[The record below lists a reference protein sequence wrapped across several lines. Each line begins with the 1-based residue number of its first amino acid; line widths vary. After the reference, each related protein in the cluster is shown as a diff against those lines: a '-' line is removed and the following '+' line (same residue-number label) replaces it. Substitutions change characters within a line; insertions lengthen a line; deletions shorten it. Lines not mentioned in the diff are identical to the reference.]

1 MAHESGVKGAKPPC
15 FTGRKVKRSVGL
27 KSPFEDAAVPTKKAK

>member
-15 FTGRKVKRSVGL
+15 FTGRQVKRSVGL
-27 KSPFEDAAVPTKKAK
+27 KSPYSDAAVPAKKAK